1 MRKKNKA
8 RGLFEDQFRQ
18 EKITNMRDPLE
29 QLNKFIRWEDFRP
42 LLDKAF
48 TVTDPS
54 VGGQPAF
61 DRVMMFKVLILQRM
75 YNLSDDNTEYQILD
89 RHSFCKFLGIDSY
102 AQVPDSKTIW
112 YYREQLKKHEI
123 IYEIFSLFNEKLQST
138 ALMLKD
144 GVIVD
149 ASILQVPRQR
159 NTREENKQVRQGD
172 IPEEWKDK
180 PNKLEQKDLDADW
193 TKKNG
198 KTFFGYK
205 NHIKI
210 DIGSKLITFF
220 AITPASVHD
229 SVVLEDLLED
239 DQAGQPLY
247 ADTAYSGKNCDQVI
261 KAAKME
267 NLTHEKA
274 YRYKKLTQEQKEQ
287 NTVKI
292 KTRAR
297 VEHVFGYQWMNLNAA
312 QLIRYIGLDRCAM
325 AIALRNIIY
334 NFFRAIFLI
343 KQRELAITL

>member
-1 MRKKNKA
+1 MRKNKN

-18 EKITNMRDPLE
+18 EKISNLKDPLE
-29 QLNKFIRWEDFRP
+29 QLNRFIRWEDFRP
-42 LLDKAF
+42 VIDKAF
-48 TVTDPS
+48 AVTDPS
-54 VGGQPAF
+54 LGGRPPF
-61 DRVMMFKVLILQRM
+61 DRVMLFKVLILQRM

-102 AQVPDSKTIW
+102 VQVPDAKTIW
-112 YYREQLKKHEI
+112 HYREQLKKHEI
-123 IYEIFSLFNEKLQST
+123 IHEIFSLFNDKLQNA

-144 GVIVD
+144 GAIID
-149 ASILQVPRQR
+149 ASIVQVPRQR
-159 NTREENKQVRQGD
+159 NTREENKQVREG
-172 IPEEWKDK
+172 ITPEDWKNN

-210 DIGSKLITFF
+210 DNGSKLISFY

-229 SVVLEDLLED
+229 SVMLEDLLEESD
-239 DQAGQPLY
+239 EDQPVY
-247 ADTAYSGKNCDQVI
+247 ADSAYSGKNCDTAI
-261 KAAKME
+261 KAAGMD

-274 YRYKKLTQEQKEQ
+274 YRNKALTKKQKEQ
-287 NTVKI
+287 NTIKS

-312 QLIRYIGLDRCAM
+312 QLIRYIGLDRCAL

-334 NFFRAIFLI
+334 NFFRAIFLV
-343 KQRELAITL
+343 KARKLAIIL

>member
-18 EKITNMRDPLE
+18 EKITNMKDPLE

-48 TVTDPS
+48 AVTDPS
-54 VGGQPAF
+54 VGGRPAF
-61 DRVMMFKVLILQRM
+61 DRVMMFKVLVLQRM

-112 YYREQLKKHEI
+112 HYREQLKKHEI
-123 IYEIFSLFNEKLQST
+123 IYEIFSLFNEKLQSA

-149 ASILQVPRQR
+149 ASIVQVPRQR

-172 IPEEWKDK
+172 IPDEWKDK

-193 TKKNG
+193 VKKNG

-210 DIGSKLITFF
+210 DKGSKLITFF
-220 AITPASVHD
+220 AITAASVHD
-229 SVVLEDLLED
+229 SQILGDLLDENE
-239 DQAGQPLY
+239 AGQPLY
-247 ADTAYSGKNCDQVI
+247 ADSAYSGQNCDKSI

-267 NLTHEKA
+267 NRTHQKA
-274 YRYKKLTQEQKEQ
+274 YKNKPLTKKQKKQ
-287 NTVKI
+287 NTIKS

-297 VEHVFGYQWMNLNAA
+297 VEHVFGYQWVNLDAA
-312 QLIRYIGLDRCAM
+312 QLIRYIGLDRCAA

-334 NFFRAIFLI
+334 NFFRAIFLV

>member
-1 MRKKNKA
+1 MRKNKA

-18 EKITNMRDPLE
+18 EKITNMKDPLE

-48 TVTDPS
+48 AVTDPS
-54 VGGQPAF
+54 VGGRPAF

-112 YYREQLKKHEI
+112 HYREQLKKHEI
-123 IYEIFSLFNEKLQST
+123 IFEIFTLFNEKLQSA

-149 ASILQVPRQR
+149 ASIVQVPRQR

-172 IPEEWKDK
+172 IPEAWKDK

-193 TKKNG
+193 IKKNG
-198 KTFFGYK
+198 ETFFGYK

-210 DIGSKLITFF
+210 DKGSKLITSF

-229 SVVLEDLLED
+229 SQILGDLLDENE
-239 DQAGQPLY
+239 AGQPLY
-247 ADTAYSGKNCDQVI
+247 ADSAYSGQNCDKSI

-267 NLTHEKA
+267 NRTHQKA
-274 YRYKKLTQEQKEQ
+274 YKNKPLTKKQKNQ
-287 NTVKI
+287 NTIKS

-297 VEHVFGYQWMNLNAA
+297 VEHVFGYQWVNLDAA

-334 NFFRAIFLI
+334 NFFRAIFLV

>member
-1 MRKKNKA
+1 MRKNKA

-18 EKITNMRDPLE
+18 EKISNLKDPLE
-29 QLNKFIRWEDFRP
+29 QLNRFIRWEDFRP
-42 LLDKAF
+42 VIDKAF
-48 TVTDPS
+48 AVTDPAL
-54 VGGQPAF
+54 GGRPPF

-102 AQVPDSKTIW
+102 VQVPDAKTIW
-112 YYREQLKKHEI
+112 HYREQLKKHEI
-123 IYEIFSLFNEKLQST
+123 IHDIFSLFNEKLQNA

-144 GVIVD
+144 GAIID
-149 ASILQVPRQR
+149 ASIVQVPRQR
-159 NTREENKQVRQGD
+159 NTREENEQVREGI
-172 IPEEWKDK
+172 IPDEWKGNQ
-180 PNKLEQKDLDADW
+180 NKLEQKDIDADW

-210 DIGSKLITFF
+210 NKGSKLITFY

-229 SVVLEDLLED
+229 SIILEDLLEETD
-239 DQAGQPLY
+239 SGQPVY
-247 ADTAYSGKNCDQVI
+247 ADSAYSGKNCDKAI
-261 KAAKME
+261 KAARME

-274 YRYKKLTQEQKEQ
+274 YRNKALTKEQKEQ
-287 NTVKI
+287 NTVKS

-297 VEHVFGYQWMNLNAA
+297 VEHVFGYQWVNLNAG
-312 QLIRYIGLDRCAM
+312 QLIRYIGFDRCAM

-334 NFFRAIFLI
+334 NFFRAIYLI
-343 KQRELAITL
+343 NNQKLAITL

>member
-1 MRKKNKA
+1 MRKNKA

-18 EKITNMRDPLE
+18 EKTTNMKDPLE
-29 QLNKFIRWEDFRP
+29 QLNHFIRWEDFRP
-42 LLDKAF
+42 VIDKAF
-48 TVTDPS
+48 AVTDPS
-54 VGGQPAF
+54 VGGRPAF
-61 DRVMMFKVLILQRM
+61 DRVMMFKVLVLQRM

-123 IYEIFSLFNEKLQST
+123 IYEIFSLFNEKLQSA

-149 ASILQVPRQR
+149 ASIVQVPRQR
-159 NTREENKQVRQGD
+159 NTREENKQVREGN

-193 TKKNG
+193 VKKNG

-210 DIGSKLITFF
+210 DKGSKLISFF
-220 AITPASVHD
+220 AITAASVHD
-229 SVVLEDLLED
+229 SVMLEDLLDTNE
-239 DQAGQPLY
+239 AGQPLY
-247 ADTAYSGKNCDQVI
+247 ADSAYSGKNCDQAI
-261 KAAKME
+261 QAAKME
-267 NLTHEKA
+267 NHTHEKS
-274 YRYKKLTQEQKEQ
+274 YRYKKLNQEQKEQ
-287 NTVKI
+287 NTIKS

-297 VEHVFGYQWMNLNAA
+297 VEHVFGYQWMNLDAA

-334 NFFRAIFLI
+334 NFFRAIFLV

>member
-1 MRKKNKA
+1 MRKNKA

-18 EKITNMRDPLE
+18 EKTTNMKDPLE
-29 QLNKFIRWEDFRP
+29 QLNHFIRWEDFRP

-48 TVTDPS
+48 AVTDPS
-54 VGGQPAF
+54 VGGRPAF
-61 DRVMMFKVLILQRM
+61 DRVMMFKVLVLQRM

-112 YYREQLKKHEI
+112 HYREQLKKHEV
-123 IYEIFSLFNEKLQST
+123 IYEIFSLFNEKLLSA

-149 ASILQVPRQR
+149 ASIVQVPRQR
-159 NTREENKQVRQGD
+159 NTREENKQVREGT
-172 IPEEWKDK
+172 IPDEWKDK
-180 PNKLEQKDLDADW
+180 PNKLEQKDLDANW

-198 KTFFGYK
+198 ETFFGYK

-210 DIGSKLITFF
+210 DKGSKLITLF
-220 AITPASVHD
+220 AITPASVSD
-229 SVVLEDLLED
+229 SAILEDLLDPNE
-239 DQAGQPLY
+239 AGQPLY
-247 ADTAYSGKNCDQVI
+247 ADSAYSGKNCDQAI
-261 KAAKME
+261 KSANME
-267 NLTHEKA
+267 NRTHEKA
-274 YRYKKLTQEQKEQ
+274 YRYKKLSLEQKEQ
-287 NTVKI
+287 NTIKS

-297 VEHVFGYQWMNLNAA
+297 VEHVFGYQWMSLDAA

-334 NFFRAIFLI
+334 NFFRAIFLV
-343 KQRELAITL
+343 KQKELAITL